1 MVICGLNQFFP
12 VGWASFQVR
21 IGQMNK
27 AVGIYL
33 PGEINYPRGALF
45 EKSGEVFLF
54 VKGSGII
61 RERGVFL
68 FPKGLEIY

>member
-1 MVICGLNQFFP
+1 
-12 VGWASFQVR
+12 
-21 IGQMNK
+21 MNK
-27 AVGIYL
+27 AIGIYL

-45 EKSGEVFLF
+45 EKSGEVL
-54 VKGSGII
+54 GII